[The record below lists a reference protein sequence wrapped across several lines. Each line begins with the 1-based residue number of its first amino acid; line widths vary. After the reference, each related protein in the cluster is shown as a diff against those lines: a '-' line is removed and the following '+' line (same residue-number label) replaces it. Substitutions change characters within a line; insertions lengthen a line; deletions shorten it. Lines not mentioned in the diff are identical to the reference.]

1 MHTPRPLVL
10 ATASALLTT
19 AMLASAVPERASAQG
34 AADSLSTAADK
45 GRILGSDKAAVWML
59 IVSDFQCPF
68 CKRWH
73 SETWETLRK
82 EYVATG
88 KVRVAYVHMPL
99 GMHPN
104 ARPMAIASMCASAQG
119 KFWPMAD
126 AIFKGQESWKDAK
139 DPRPAIEAAG
149 KEAGLDGARLK
160 TCLDAPSIA
169 AMVDGDKV
177 RMTRAGA
184 GSTPTFFIGDSKV
197 EGAQPLPVFKK
208 AIDAALAAAAK
219 AKR

>member
-1 MHTPRPLVL
+1 MAAATLRP
-10 ATASALLTT
+10 A
-19 AMLASAVPERASAQG
+19 RAGAQG
-34 AADSLSTAADK
+34 VTDSLAAAADK
-45 GRILGSDKAAVWML
+45 GRILGSDKATVWLL

-73 SETWETLRK
+73 SDTWEALRK

-126 AIFKGQESWKDAK
+126 AIFKGQDTWKDAK

-149 KEAGLDGARLK
+149 KEAGLDAARLK

-184 GSTPTFFIGDSKV
+184 GSTPTFFIGDGKV
-197 EGAQPLPVFKK
+197 EGAQPLPVFKR

-219 AKR
+219 PRR

>member
-1 MHTPRPLVL
+1 MRTPRLTL
-10 ATASALLTT
+10 LTAAAALLS
-19 AMLASAVPERASAQG
+19 AAPAAASPGRASAPA
-34 AADSLSTAADK
+34 AADSLSSAADK
-45 GRILGSDKAAVWML
+45 GRILGSEKATVWML

-73 SETWETLRK
+73 TETWDALRK

-119 KFWPMAD
+119 KFWQMAD
-126 AIFKGQESWKDAK
+126 AIFKGQDTWKDAK

-149 KEAGLDGARLK
+149 KDAGVDAARFK
-160 TCLDAPSIA
+160 SCLDAPSIA

-184 GSTPTFFIGDSKV
+184 GSTPTFFIGDIKV

-219 AKR
+219 SKS

>member
-1 MHTPRPLVL
+1 MRTLRFTLAAVAMALV
-10 ATASALLTT
+10 AAAPAGASSRRVA
-19 AMLASAVPERASAQG
+19 APA
-34 AADSLSTAADK
+34 AADSLATAADK
-45 GRILGSDKAAVWML
+45 GRILGSEKATVWML

-73 SETWETLRK
+73 TDTWEALRK

-119 KFWPMAD
+119 RFWQMAD
-126 AIFKGQESWKDAK
+126 AIFKGQDAWKDAK

-149 KEAGLDGARLK
+149 KDAGVDAARFRA
-160 TCLDAPSIA
+160 CLDAPSIA

-184 GSTPTFFIGDSKV
+184 GSTPTFFIGDIKV

-219 AKR
+219 AKS